1 VNDVFFED
9 KKMLQLRNVEKSYAV
24 AAGRSWVLRNVNL
37 EVGEGEFLGV
47 VGPSGSGKSTLLN
60 VLGLMDSEWQGEY
73 RFGERA
79 VHKLNAKQRQALQR
93 EEVGFIFQHYH
104 LIDDLSVQEN
114 LDLPLSYRDIRADDR
129 KARVGDILDR
139 FQIVGKKDLFPR
151 QLSGGQ
157 QQLVAV
163 ARAAITRPRLLLAD
177 EPTGALH
184 SSQGKMIMELLK
196 ELNEQGTTIV
206 LVTHS
211 EANAAYAQRVV
222 ELRDGWLSQ
231 TAHAA

>member
-1 VNDVFFED
+1 
-9 KKMLQLRNVEKSYAV
+9 MIRLRNVEKSIPLQG
-24 AAGRSWVLRNVNL
+24 GRSWILRNITL
-37 EVGEGEFLGV
+37 DIAEGEFV
-47 VGPSGSGKSTLLN
+47 AIVGPSGSGKTSLLN
-60 VLGLMDSEWQGEY
+60 VLGLMDNDWQGDYFLGDE
-73 RFGERA
+73 A
-79 VHKLNAKQRQALQR
+79 VHKFNQRQRQNLQR
-93 EEVGFIFQHYH
+93 ESIGFVFQHYH
-104 LIDDLSVQEN
+104 LIDDLTVQEN
-114 LDLPLSYRDIRADDR
+114 LDLPLSYRDIKADER

-184 SSQGKMIMELLK
+184 SSQGKLIMDLLK
-196 ELNEQGTTIV
+196 ELNEQGTTVV

-211 EANAAYAQRVV
+211 QGNAEYARRVL
-222 ELRDGWLSQ
+222 ELRDGWISG
-231 TAHAA
+231 AAKAA